1 MRLIHLLI
9 TFLLVSVAVSAQSFV
24 VDHAKVTAI
33 VEPGSS
39 STAVFTISNTG
50 SVDLQNFNFTHNIDL
65 TDNDGDVVNLSF
77 SDPGTVSGNS
87 TANVTMTFSAPID
100 LDFESF
106 SGQVTVTSGSL
117 TDTFDLEII
126 SQPVVCDSG
135 LQGNDLVL
143 TIKDPDSK
151 DDFKPGD
158 DVKIKVNVK
167 NINQDKSHD
176 VQVEAFLFDD
186 ESEVTNDAS
195 EIQNIDNLD
204 DEDFEFTLRIPTDND
219 DFEKVG
225 DLMLIVKAYEED
237 NEDLECNQASTEV
250 KIELENDDL
259 VIEDTSRFDP
269 SSASCGQLAVATIN
283 LINIGEDNQ
292 RNIILSL
299 TNPKLNIR
307 EKLPSFDLDKF
318 DSDENNEVT
327 KRIQVSI
334 PNSAPSG
341 DYVFDAVAEFSGK
354 KVSKSF
360 KLSVLSCTKAL
371 PFVEAGNAEFS
382 ALTSLFTVEQGD
394 LITIPVKLTNND
406 NTGLFN
412 LNFANFEDF
421 AEPVSSKT
429 ITLSQGQSSTIFL
442 NLRVRDN
449 TEPGRYSV
457 TVNLASGAKT
467 IASDTVAVDVKER
480 VEPSFSFKQLS
491 GSFWLALD
499 IIIALVLIIFIIT
512 IIVRRK

>member
-283 LINIGEDNQ
+283 LINI
-292 RNIILSL
+292 
-299 TNPKLNIR
+299 
-307 EKLPSFDLDKF
+307 
-318 DSDENNEVT
+318 
-327 KRIQVSI
+327 
-334 PNSAPSG
+334 
-341 DYVFDAVAEFSGK
+341 
-354 KVSKSF
+354 
-360 KLSVLSCTKAL
+360 
-371 PFVEAGNAEFS
+371 
-382 ALTSLFTVEQGD
+382 
-394 LITIPVKLTNND
+394 
-406 NTGLFN
+406 
-412 LNFANFEDF
+412 
-421 AEPVSSKT
+421 
-429 ITLSQGQSSTIFL
+429 
-442 NLRVRDN
+442 
-449 TEPGRYSV
+449 
-457 TVNLASGAKT
+457 
-467 IASDTVAVDVKER
+467 
-480 VEPSFSFKQLS
+480 
-491 GSFWLALD
+491 
-499 IIIALVLIIFIIT
+499 
-512 IIVRRK
+512 